1 MVSCSGVV
9 RLDPFAICPV
19 PLSSEEAIFMKLTQ
33 AESEAIV
40 ALVVTEL
47 KERKRTFIIAVM
59 PWSLALGLYWSLAIH
74 LYLSLGD
81 WPEMR
86 GTRGFSSALLLH
98 ANIQY
103 NYLMFLSLLT
113 LFVCPVMFLLCL
125 LIKRLK
131 KLVIYPSLQILGGML
146 FIFQMLLAP
155 DGYTDWLWD

>member
-1 MVSCSGVV
+1 
-9 RLDPFAICPV
+9 
-19 PLSSEEAIFMKLTQ
+19 MKLTQ

-74 LYLSLGD
+74 LSLGD

>member
-19 PLSSEEAIFMKLTQ
+19 PLGSEEAIFMKLTQ

-59 PWSLALGLYWSLAIH
+59 PWSLALGLFWSLAIH
-74 LYLSLGD
+74 LYLSLGG
-81 WPEMR
+81 WPEMS
-86 GTRGFSSALLLH
+86 GTKGFSSVLLLH
-98 ANIQY
+98 ANIHY

-113 LFVCPVMFLLCL
+113 LFVCPVIFLLCL
-125 LIKRLK
+125 FIKRLK
-131 KLVIYPSLQILGGML
+131 KLIIYPSMQILGGLLFLLQML
-146 FIFQMLLAP
+146 FAP
-155 DGYTDWLWD
+155 DGYTDWLWG

>member
-1 MVSCSGVV
+1 
-9 RLDPFAICPV
+9 
-19 PLSSEEAIFMKLTQ
+19 MKFTQTEKFTQ
-33 AESEAIV
+33 AEREAIV

-74 LYLSLGD
+74 LYLSFGG
-81 WPEMR
+81 WPEMY
-86 GTRGFSSALLLH
+86 GTTGFSSALLLH

-131 KLVIYPSLQILGGML
+131 KLVIYPSMQILGGLLFLLQML
-146 FIFQMLLAP
+146 FAP
-155 DGYTDWLWD
+155 DGYTDWLWG

>member
-1 MVSCSGVV
+1 MKITNAEG
-9 RLDPFAICPV
+9 AI
-19 PLSSEEAIFMKLTQ
+19 ILTLF
-33 AESEAIV
+33 V
-40 ALVVTEL
+40 AEL
-47 KERKRTFIIAVM
+47 KKRNRTFIIAVM

-74 LYLSLGD
+74 LYLSLGG

-131 KLVIYPSLQILGGML
+131 KLVIYPSMQILGGLLFLLQML
-146 FIFQMLLAP
+146 FAP
-155 DGYTDWLWD
+155 DGYTDWLWG

>member
-1 MVSCSGVV
+1 MKITNAEG
-9 RLDPFAICPV
+9 AI
-19 PLSSEEAIFMKLTQ
+19 ILTLF
-33 AESEAIV
+33 V
-40 ALVVTEL
+40 AEL
-47 KERKRTFIIAVM
+47 KKRKRTFIIAVM

-74 LYLSLGD
+74 LYLSLGG

-131 KLVIYPSLQILGGML
+131 KLVIYPSMQILGGLLFLLQML
-146 FIFQMLLAP
+146 FAP
-155 DGYTDWLWD
+155 DGYTDWLWG

>member
-1 MVSCSGVV
+1 
-9 RLDPFAICPV
+9 
-19 PLSSEEAIFMKLTQ
+19 MKERFTQ
-33 AESEAIV
+33 AEREAIV

-74 LYLSLGD
+74 LYLSLGG

-86 GTRGFSSALLLH
+86 GTRGFPSALLLH

-131 KLVIYPSLQILGGML
+131 KLVIYPSMQILGGIL
-146 FIFQMLLAP
+146 FILQMSFAP
-155 DGYTDWLWD
+155 DGYTDWLWS

>member
-1 MVSCSGVV
+1 MK
-9 RLDPFAICPV
+9 FTQ
-19 PLSSEEAIFMKLTQ
+19 EELTQ

-59 PWSLALGLYWSLAIH
+59 PWSLGLGLFWSLAIH
-74 LYLSLGD
+74 LYMSLGG

-86 GTRGFSSALLLH
+86 GTRGFSSVLLLH
-98 ANIQY
+98 ANIHY

-131 KLVIYPSLQILGGML
+131 KLIIYPSIQILGGLLFLLQML
-146 FIFQMLLAP
+146 FAP
-155 DGYTDWLWD
+155 DGYTDWLWG

>member
-1 MVSCSGVV
+1 
-9 RLDPFAICPV
+9 
-19 PLSSEEAIFMKLTQ
+19 MKFTQTEKFTQ
-33 AESEAIV
+33 AERELIV

-74 LYLSLGD
+74 LYLSLGC

-131 KLVIYPSLQILGGML
+131 KLVIYPSMQILGGLLFLLLML
-146 FIFQMLLAP
+146 FAP
-155 DGYTDWLWD
+155 DGYTDWLWG

>member
-1 MVSCSGVV
+1 
-9 RLDPFAICPV
+9 
-19 PLSSEEAIFMKLTQ
+19 MKVTQTEKFTQ
-33 AESEAIV
+33 AEREAIV

-74 LYLSLGD
+74 LYLSLGG
-81 WPEMR
+81 WPEMY
-86 GTRGFSSALLLH
+86 GTTGFSSALLLH

-131 KLVIYPSLQILGGML
+131 KLVIYPSMQILGGLLFLLLML
-146 FIFQMLLAP
+146 FAP
-155 DGYTDWLWD
+155 DGYTDWLWG